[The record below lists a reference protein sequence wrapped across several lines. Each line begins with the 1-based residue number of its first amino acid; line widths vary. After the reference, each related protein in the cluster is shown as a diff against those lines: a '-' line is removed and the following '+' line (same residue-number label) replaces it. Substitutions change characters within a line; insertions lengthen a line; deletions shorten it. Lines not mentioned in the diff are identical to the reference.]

1 MASGMQ
7 ARRRPASA
15 RPSTTARRTSTGR
28 LSVSVTAL
36 KNLSGLK
43 PAAAI
48 SPLLSM
54 YVMKFARLVVTAV
67 MPSRLA
73 RSVMSGR
80 PLLTTITPATQ
91 RFGSGKALDV
101 MVPMSRAPIGRICTK
116 KPELPRKN
124 STSPFLTASESAS
137 VV

>member
-1 MASGMQ
+1 M
-7 ARRRPASA
+7 
-15 RPSTTARRTSTGR
+15 
-28 LSVSVTAL
+28 
-36 KNLSGLK
+36 
-43 PAAAI
+43 
-48 SPLLSM
+48 LSM